1 MSHVTSRKTTWMV
14 LLLLLTVHLV
24 MNYLAV
30 RSVILTTLN
39 RQRATIV
46 YSHYRAKGGVLT
58 PFQAA
63 CRERIFEH
71 SGTIRDVAT
80 GSRLGTCRICCSF
93 SEFLH
98 LSGLDRR
105 RKADT
110 NSRSPTQIL
119 SVFQDER
126 YLLCP
131 CLDSSKSRR
140 LMLAIC
146 FKENA
151 GPEDHLKAWLHAYEV
166 IALHAQ
172 RPKEDIKSTPI
183 PIGDAVN
190 TSMQAI
196 RVAFPSLLT
205 ELKLKGWDTKNGTIV
220 TNPVRS
226 VSTVNLHGSSE
237 KFIH

>member
-14 LLLLLTVHLV
+14 LLLLLAVHLV

-63 CRERIFEH
+63 CRERIFER
-71 SGTIRDVAT
+71 SETIRDVAT
-80 GSRLGTCRICCSF
+80 GLRLGTCRICCSF
-93 SEFLH
+93 TEFLH

-105 RKADT
+105 QKADT
-110 NSRSPTQIL
+110 NPRSPTQIL
-119 SVFQDER
+119 SIFQGER

-131 CLDSSKSRR
+131 CPDFSKSRR
-140 LMLAIC
+140 LMVVIY
-146 FKENA
+146 FKENT

-166 IALHAQ
+166 IALHPQ
-172 RPKEDIKSTPI
+172 RPKEDNKSTPI
-183 PIGDAVN
+183 YDALD
-190 TSMQAI
+190 TSLQAI
-196 RVAFPSLLT
+196 REAFPSLLT
-205 ELKLKGWDTKNGTIV
+205 ELKFNGWDTKNGTIL
-220 TNPVRS
+220 TKPVRS
-226 VSTVNLHGSSE
+226 VSAVDLHGSSE

>member
-46 YSHYRAKGGVLT
+46 YSHYRAKGGVLS

-105 RKADT
+105 QKADT

-119 SVFQDER
+119 SIFQDER

-131 CLDSSKSRR
+131 GPDFSKTRR
-140 LMLAIC
+140 RMVVIC

-172 RPKEDIKSTPI
+172 RPKEDTKSI
-183 PIGDAVN
+183 PIGGTID
-190 TSMQAI
+190 TSLQAI
-196 RVAFPSLLT
+196 RVAFPNLLT
-205 ELKLKGWDTKNGTIV
+205 ELKHKGWDTKNGTIV
-220 TNPVRS
+220 TKPVRS
-226 VSTVNLHGSSE
+226 VSTVDLHGSSE

>member
-1 MSHVTSRKTTWMV
+1 MV

-46 YSHYRAKGGVLT
+46 YSHYRAKGGVLA

-105 RKADT
+105 QKADT

-119 SVFQDER
+119 SIFQDER

-131 CLDSSKSRR
+131 GPDFSKTRR
-140 LMLAIC
+140 LMVVIC

-172 RPKEDIKSTPI
+172 RPKEDTKSI
-183 PIGDAVN
+183 PIGGTID
-190 TSMQAI
+190 TSLQAI

-205 ELKLKGWDTKNGTIV
+205 ELKHKGWDTKNGTIV
-220 TNPVRS
+220 TKPVRS
-226 VSTVNLHGSSE
+226 VSTVDLHGSSE

>member
-46 YSHYRAKGGVLT
+46 YSHYRAKGGVLS

-105 RKADT
+105 QKADT
-110 NSRSPTQIL
+110 NSRSPTQLL
-119 SVFQDER
+119 SIFQDER

-131 CLDSSKSRR
+131 GPDFSKTRR
-140 LMLAIC
+140 LMVVIC

-172 RPKEDIKSTPI
+172 RPKEDTKSI
-183 PIGDAVN
+183 PIGGTID
-190 TSMQAI
+190 TSLQAI
-196 RVAFPSLLT
+196 RVAFPNLLT
-205 ELKLKGWDTKNGTIV
+205 ELKHKGWDTKNGTIV
-220 TNPVRS
+220 TKPVRS
-226 VSTVNLHGSSE
+226 VSTVDLHGSSE